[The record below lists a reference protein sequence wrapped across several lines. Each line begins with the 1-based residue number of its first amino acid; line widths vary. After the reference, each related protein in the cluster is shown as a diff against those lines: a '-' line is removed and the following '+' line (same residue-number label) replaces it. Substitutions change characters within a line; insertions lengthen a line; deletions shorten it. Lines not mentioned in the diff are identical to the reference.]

1 MHIQLNRTKVLAALG
16 FLSLIGLTG
25 WVFTNKDSAFD
36 INKRK
41 VAHTQAVRSHI
52 REQIEPYIRKN
63 EVAPHIYFE
72 KFGAFEKTDVQYTF
86 DPALQN
92 AANKLLKQYKPDYAS
107 IVAVDAKTGRVL
119 ALANYLKEDT
129 TPGNLAIKA
138 TFPAASVFKIIP
150 AAVAL
155 DKYSLGANLLIP
167 FNGSSHTLYRKNV
180 MSDDTNRWTRWISLK
195 QAFAQSVNTFF
206 GRLALKKMEPDDIRE
221 YAEKFQFNKPI
232 ITDFP
237 IDTSKAIV
245 PQEKGYELAE
255 IASGFNKI
263 NTLSP
268 VQGAMIAAAIA
279 DDGIMRTP
287 YIVDTLTNEKGEVVY
302 QAEPSEISRPL
313 TPEGAEK
320 MRELMQATIIQ
331 GTSRKSF
338 KPLVRNHQFMALE
351 LGGKTGS
358 LTGDEPK
365 GKVDWFVGYA
375 MLGDQ
380 KIAIGAIT
388 VNKKYW
394 TVKSAYL
401 AQSLFKNHFK
411 EDVASR

>member
-1 MHIQLNRTKVLAALG
+1 MQIKLNRTRVITAVLFV
-16 FLSLIGLTG
+16 FLVTLTG
-25 WVFTNKDSAFD
+25 WIFTGKNSFDVNKQ
-36 INKRK
+36 K
-41 VAHTQAVRSHI
+41 VAQTQNVRAHI
-52 REQIEPYIRKN
+52 REQIEPFIRKN
-63 EVAPHIYFE
+63 EVAPHIFFE

-86 DPALQN
+86 NPTLQN
-92 AANKLLKQYKPDYAS
+92 AANKLLKMYKPDYAS
-107 IVAVDAKTGRVL
+107 IVAMDAKTGKVL

-155 DKYSLGANLLIP
+155 DKYSLESSLLIP
-167 FNGSSHTLYRKNV
+167 FNGASHTLYRKNV
-180 MSDDTNRWTRWISLK
+180 MSDVTNRWTRSISLK

-206 GRLALKKMEPDDIRE
+206 ARLALKKMEPDDLKE

-232 ITDFP
+232 VTDFP
-237 IDTSKAIV
+237 IDTSKAVI
-245 PQEKGYELAE
+245 PNEKNYELAE
-255 IASGFNKI
+255 VASGFNKV

-279 DDGIMRTP
+279 DEGIMRTP
-287 YIVDTLTNEKGEVVY
+287 YIVESLTNEEGKIVY

-320 MRELMQATIIQ
+320 MRELMQATIVQ

-338 KPLVRNHQFMALE
+338 RPLVKNHQFMALE

-375 MLGDQ
+375 IHGDQ
-380 KIAIGAIT
+380 KIAISAIT